1 MSNAHDTD
9 TNAAGTARPSPSPL
23 PFEPSSPIAA
33 AFDGGLAVRRKVL
46 GDTHV
51 DRALGNAGAFQAD
64 LQELV
69 TAFAWGTVWTR
80 EGLPLKTRSML
91 TVAMLVALGKQ
102 KELEGHVR
110 GALNNGVSVDEL
122 KEVLLHSAVYCGFP
136 AAIEGFRTAAG
147 VIEQYGKEVKGG

>member
-1 MSNAHDTD
+1 MSD
-9 TNAAGTARPSPSPL
+9 PSRHEL
-23 PFEPSSPIAA
+23 PFEPATPIAA
-33 AFDGGLAVRRKVL
+33 AFEQGLAVRRQVL

-51 DRALGNAGAFQAD
+51 QRALAQAGDFQAE

-102 KELEGHVR
+102 KELEGHLR
-110 GALNNGVSVDEL
+110 GALNNGVSVAEL
-122 KEVLLHSAVYCGFP
+122 KEILLHSAVYCGFP
-136 AAIEGFRTAAG
+136 AAIEGFRTAAA
-147 VIEQYGKEVKGG
+147 VIAQYEPPPPAGA